1 MDRMLARF
9 VGKRVG
15 MTTKWVYDMCKD
27 RGSIMKD
34 NFGEWV
40 LTDFGKHIGGK
51 MSNGTHVSVP
61 TFGLRKLRKL

>member
-1 MDRMLARF
+1 MGL
-9 VGKRVG
+9 
-15 MTTKWVYDMCKD
+15 
-27 RGSIMKD
+27 IMKD

-61 TFGLRKLRKL
+61 TFELKKLRK